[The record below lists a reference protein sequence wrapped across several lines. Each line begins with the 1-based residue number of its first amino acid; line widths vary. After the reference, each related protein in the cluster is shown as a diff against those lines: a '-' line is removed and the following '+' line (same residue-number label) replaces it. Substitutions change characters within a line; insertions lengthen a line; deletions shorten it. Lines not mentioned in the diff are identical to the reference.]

1 LPVTDDER
9 AIEIE
14 RLRAELSDA
23 KARKAALVSE
33 AVELT
38 ARLPEIRA
46 AFGNPFFYSNPEHD
60 DESVANYTRNSSHEV
75 GLPTFLALNRVNRE
89 LRRIHEQLRELGIPL
104 PPD

>member
-1 LPVTDDER
+1 MTDDER

-33 AVELT
+33 AVDLT

-46 AFGNPFFYSNPEHD
+46 AFGNPFFYSHPENA
-60 DESVANYTRNSSHEV
+60 DESVANYTGNSSHEI
-75 GLPTFLALNRVNRE
+75 GLPTFLALNRVDRE
-89 LRRIHEQLRELGIPL
+89 IRVMADRLRALGV
-104 PPD
+104 DAT